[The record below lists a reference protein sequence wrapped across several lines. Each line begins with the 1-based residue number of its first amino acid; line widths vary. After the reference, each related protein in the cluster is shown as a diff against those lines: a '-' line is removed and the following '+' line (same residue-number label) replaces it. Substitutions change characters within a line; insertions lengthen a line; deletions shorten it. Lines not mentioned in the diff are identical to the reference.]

1 MRAGGVLTLNS
12 VNSCLN
18 KGIVTMRILRLLS
31 LFVILPGL
39 LAAQQQNPVDHLR
52 EVLPASVADKVIAIV
67 TDATSRGLPGQ
78 AVANRALEASAK
90 GRSGEEVA
98 AAAQAFATDLAN
110 AHAALQHAGR
120 TPDASEIEA
129 AALAKELGVDGA
141 AISTLAST
149 TPSGRSLAVPLTV
162 LGALVN
168 RGLPSDAALQA
179 VSDRLS
185 ARASDA
191 NLVEMP
197 GEAGRLIAEGYRPAD
212 VGRALNTGGRPSSVP
227 ANDGR
232 PGARPNQPSQP
243 ARP

>member
-1 MRAGGVLTLNS
+1 
-12 VNSCLN
+12 
-18 KGIVTMRILRLLS
+18 MRILALLS
-31 LFVILPGL
+31 LLSMGPGL
-39 LAAQQQNPVDHLR
+39 LAAQQQNPVDRLK
-52 EVLPASVADKVIAIV
+52 EVLPALVADKVIAIV

-78 AVANRALEASAK
+78 AIADRALEGIAK

-98 AAAQAFATDLAN
+98 AAAQAFASDLAE
-110 AHAALQHAGR
+110 AHGALRQAGR

-129 AALAKELGVDGA
+129 AADAKELGVDGA
-141 AISTLAST
+141 AISALASSA
-149 TPSGRSLAVPLTV
+149 PSGRSLAVPLTV

-179 VSDRLS
+179 VLDRLS

-212 VGRALNTGGRPSSVP
+212 VGRALNTAGRPTSVP

-232 PGARPNQPSQP
+232 PGARPD
-243 ARP
+243 RPQRP